1 MKKAAALLL
10 LGLFITASFVF
21 MTAVLADTPADPPEF
36 YFTRLLYSEGGV
48 RGGFFGRRRSFTMPK
63 PAPFKCPEFGG
74 KNFFPIQGWGW
85 ATDYPGGDCKFM
97 GGIHRLTGM
106 HVDPNPNVIEIM
118 DDDLFKFPFIYIV
131 EPGGL
136 SFSDKEA
143 ARLREYFMRG
153 GFLHVDDFWG
163 LAEKANFEAQIRKVF
178 PDRPIEVLPLSH
190 EVFHTFFDVN
200 EVIQV
205 REYMDAACYPERFSG
220 YAYRMGLN
228 FMIYAM
234 TH

>member
-85 ATDYPGGDCKFM
+85 ATDYPTRSYKSPMWETAATADQHGNGQ
-97 GGIHRLTGM
+97 TT
-106 HVDPNPNVIEIM
+106 
-118 DDDLFKFPFIYIV
+118 KFPGSMEF
-131 EPGGL
+131 PTTP
-136 SFSDKEA
+136 A
-143 ARLREYFMRG
+143 A
-153 GFLHVDDFWG
+153 
-163 LAEKANFEAQIRKVF
+163 
-178 PDRPIEVLPLSH
+178 
-190 EVFHTFFDVN
+190 
-200 EVIQV
+200 
-205 REYMDAACYPERFSG
+205 
-220 YAYRMGLN
+220 
-228 FMIYAM
+228 
-234 TH
+234 

>member
-10 LGLFITASFVF
+10 LGLFITASLVF

-63 PAPFKCPEFGG
+63 PASFKCSEFGG

-118 DDDLFKFPFIYIV
+118 DDDLFQV
-131 EPGGL
+131 SL
-136 SFSDKEA
+136 HLH
-143 ARLREYFMRG
+143 RRTRG
-153 GFLHVDDFWG
+153 
-163 LAEKANFEAQIRKVF
+163 
-178 PDRPIEVLPLSH
+178 PVL
-190 EVFHTFFDVN
+190 
-200 EVIQV
+200 Q
-205 REYMDAACYPERFSG
+205 
-220 YAYRMGLN
+220 
-228 FMIYAM
+228 
-234 TH
+234 